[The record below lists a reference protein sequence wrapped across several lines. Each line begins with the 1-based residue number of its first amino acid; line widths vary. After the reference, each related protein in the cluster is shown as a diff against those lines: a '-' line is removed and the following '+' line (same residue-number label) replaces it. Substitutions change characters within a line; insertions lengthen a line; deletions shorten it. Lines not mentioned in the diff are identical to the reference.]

1 MKIFIKIVL
10 AALIFTSSFICSS
23 IALDN
28 MPTSKVSVGVVATEI
43 VPVNY
48 KRKDLIIFNV
58 GTSTIYIDN
67 FAVECSTTTA
77 FPLISGAVM
86 SFGNFSGSIWGIVD
100 ITTGTVKVVYTQY

>member
-1 MKIFIKIVL
+1 MKNFIKIV
-10 AALIFTSSFICSS
+10 AAIMIFTLS
-23 IALDN
+23 IISPVIAFDN

-43 VPVNY
+43 IPVNY

-86 SFGNFSGSIWGIVD
+86 SFGNFSGSVWGIVD
-100 ITTGTVKVVYTQY
+100 ITTGTVKVLYTQY